1 MKLALL
7 YWRLIAPLIL
17 SFTMVCVPALQAQA
31 TRPVKAAL
39 PPELAEMAEG
49 NSQLRGLIERYAADA
64 GNLNRLTRLQYSL
77 LRLANF
83 RKFYGD
89 WLARL
94 PQIDFDA
101 LNHEGQVDYVLFRN
115 ELEYQLTQLD
125 QDAAQWKEMEPL
137 IGWAA
142 PLIALE
148 DARRRLDKADA
159 QKTAALLNQI
169 VKQIEES
176 QKSVAAKIKPETPEN
191 KGKNWVEGVEVK
203 KTVANRAA
211 LTLTQLRQT
220 LRGWHG
226 FYNGY
231 DPMFTWW
238 NAEPYKALDAAL
250 EKYAA
255 FLREKLVGLKADD
268 KTTIIGDPIG
278 SEALNAELRHEMI
291 PYTPEELIAIA
302 NKEFAW
308 CDAEMLKASKEL
320 GYGDDW
326 KKALEYVKTQYV
338 EPGQQTEWVK
348 TLAQEAIDFLDKNE
362 LVTIPQI
369 ARETWRMEM
378 MPPEAQLQNPFFLG
392 GEQIT
397 VSYPTNTMPHDAKMM
412 AMRGNNKHFSR
423 ATVHHELI
431 PGHHLQGYMQ
441 DRYRPYRQLFSTPFW
456 IEGWALYWELQFY
469 DMGFP
474 KKPEDRIGMLFWRMH
489 RCARIIFS
497 LNFQLGK
504 WSPQECVDFLI
515 QRVGHEP
522 DNAYAEVRRS
532 FAGAYPPLYQAGYL
546 LGGLQLRQLHRE
558 IVANPKANRAFHD
571 EILKNNTMPIEM
583 VRASLTKQKL
593 TRDYKA
599 NWKFYGDNP

>member
-1 MKLALL
+1 M
-7 YWRLIAPLIL
+7 
-17 SFTMVCVPALQAQA
+17 AQ
-31 TRPVKAAL
+31 
-39 PPELAEMAEG
+39 G
-49 NSQLRGLIERYAADA
+49 NSELRGLIEHYREDS
-64 GNLNRLTRLQYSL
+64 GNLNRLVRLPYSP

-115 ELEYQLTQLD
+115 ELEYQLAQLD
-125 QDAAQWKEMEPL
+125 IDAAQWKEMEPL
-137 IGWAA
+137 IGWAQ

-148 DARRRLDKADA
+148 DARRRLEKADP

-169 VKQIEES
+169 VRQIEDS
-176 QKSVAAKIKPETPEN
+176 QKEIAAKIKPDTPETR
-191 KGKNWVEGVEVK
+191 GKNWVEGIGVK
-203 KTVANRAA
+203 RTVANRAA
-211 LTLTQLRQT
+211 LTLSQLRQT

-250 EKYAA
+250 EKYAV

-278 SEALNAELRHEMI
+278 GEALNAELRHEMI
-291 PYTPEELIAIA
+291 PYTPEELIAVA

-338 EPGQQTEWVK
+338 EPGRQTEWVK
-348 TLAQEAIDFLDKNE
+348 LLAQEAIDFLDKNE

-378 MPPEAQLQNPFFLG
+378 MSPEAQLQNPFFLG

-397 VSYPTNTMPHDAKMM
+397 VSYPTNSMPHDAKMM
-412 AMRGNNKHFSR
+412 ALRGNNKHFSR

-456 IEGWALYWELQFY
+456 TEGWALYWELQFY
-469 DMGFP
+469 DMKFP
-474 KKPEDRIGMLFWRMH
+474 KTPEDRIGMLFWRMH

-571 EILKNNTMPIEM
+571 AILKNNTMPIEM
-583 VRASLTKQKL
+583 VRASLTKQPL

-599 NWKFYGDNP
+599 NWKFYGDNF